1 MEGINSEN
9 TSIMYRLKDKDM
21 KEGTPGGIKI
31 LNGLFLIFMAL
42 KLAKIV
48 DWSWWWV
55 TSPLWIGAGLLLVM
69 FILLWISSP
78 KK

>member
-1 MEGINSEN
+1 MQ
-9 TSIMYRLKDKDM
+9 R
-21 KEGTPGGIKI
+21 GTPGGIKI

-42 KLAKIV
+42 KLANIV

-55 TSPLWIGAGLLLVM
+55 TSPLWIGACLLLVM
-69 FILLWISSP
+69 FILLWISSS

>member
-1 MEGINSEN
+1 
-9 TSIMYRLKDKDM
+9 MYRLKDKDM
-21 KEGTPGGIKI
+21 KAGTPGGIKI

-55 TSPLWIGAGLLLVM
+55 TSPLWVGAGLLLVM